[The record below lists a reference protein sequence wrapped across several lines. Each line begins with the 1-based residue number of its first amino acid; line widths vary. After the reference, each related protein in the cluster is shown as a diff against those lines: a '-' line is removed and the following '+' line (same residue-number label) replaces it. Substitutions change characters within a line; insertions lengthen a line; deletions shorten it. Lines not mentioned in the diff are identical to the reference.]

1 MILFREEIWLSAP
14 CCRKLMPPSEFKV
27 ANADFVDFEISE
39 DLSFVVSVVV
49 SCSFKLRAAVAFIV
63 VASFSDPGDV
73 GGEWLLEVLSGI
85 VCDGVIVV
93 DP

>member
-1 MILFREEIWLSAP
+1 
-14 CCRKLMPPSEFKV
+14 MPPSEFKV

-73 GGEWLLEVLSGI
+73 GGEWLLIEVLSGI
-85 VCDGVIVV
+85 VCDGVVV
-93 DP
+93 GDP